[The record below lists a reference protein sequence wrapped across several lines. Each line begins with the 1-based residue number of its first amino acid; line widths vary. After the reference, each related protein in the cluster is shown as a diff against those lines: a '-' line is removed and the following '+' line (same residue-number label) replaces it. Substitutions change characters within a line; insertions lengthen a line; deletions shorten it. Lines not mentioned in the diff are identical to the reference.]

1 MTCKHCFHWTEAG
14 EKCCDCGHLIEHQ
27 PNQAI
32 ERVREL
38 HKEDNTGYC
47 ELCTAIATPDGSDYL
62 SKYPCPTIKALD
74 GESND

>member
-32 ERVREL
+32 ERVRNL
-38 HKEDNTGYC
+38 HYKYDAGCSCCDSAQYECAHCLTD
-47 ELCTAIATPDGSDYL
+47 
-62 SKYPCPTIKALD
+62 YPCPTIKALD
-74 GESND
+74 GEQ